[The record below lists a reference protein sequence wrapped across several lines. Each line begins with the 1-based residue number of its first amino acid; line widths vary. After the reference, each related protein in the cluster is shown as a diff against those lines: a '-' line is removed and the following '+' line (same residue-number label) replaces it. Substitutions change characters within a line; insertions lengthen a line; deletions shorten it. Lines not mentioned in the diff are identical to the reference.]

1 MDLSTEDPHTLS
13 FGKYGKL
20 SACLTFETSLA
31 FPIIKR
37 DARFATW
44 ICKDG
49 LFFDKSELP
58 SPRINYIGFFDNK
71 LPHGTQIPFFTSLIR
86 KLVHISK
93 LF

>member
-1 MDLSTEDPHTLS
+1 MDLSTEDPRTLS

-20 SACLTFETSLA
+20 SAHLTFETLLA

-44 ICKDG
+44 IRQEG

-58 SPRINYIGFFDNK
+58 SPRIKYIGFFDQK
-71 LPHGTQIPFFTSLIR
+71 LPHGTRIPFFTSIIR
-86 KLVHISK
+86 KLEHISK
-93 LF
+93 PF